1 MGEFRLNQTYPGI
14 IQAYSGIFRTMCYP
28 DLIKTVVY
36 PEPLHVQ
43 KLQHIQNAGIFR
55 TLLYSECWQ
64 ISNLSHIQNPVTHY
78 NEVLIIFTTT
88 IFFHKL
94 QLFSQNVPR

>member
-43 KLQHIQNAGIFR
+43 KLQHIQNAGIF
-55 TLLYSECWQ
+55 TSPVYSEPCY
-64 ISNLSHIQNPVTHY
+64 IQNAGRFQ
-78 NEVLIIFTTT
+78 I
-88 IFFHKL
+88 
-94 QLFSQNVPR
+94 